1 MNSTTHN
8 IEIYKFNKN
17 MNEDDMCD
25 MCDIDKLIAENN
37 KLIAKNKL
45 EIYNKIMEYYSNGFN
60 DEYYITCKVEKV
72 KKSFKWNPCN

>member
-37 KLIAKNKL
+37 R
-45 EIYNKIMEYYSNGFN
+45 
-60 DEYYITCKVEKV
+60 
-72 KKSFKWNPCN
+72 